1 MQLLRERSTNAPTAP
16 GSIPH
21 PHVSTGT
28 HGMENGDL
36 ARADK
41 DVATAYEHIDAQ
53 RRLLLK
59 LLRERRF
66 KEAAGAHA
74 LLKTQQSTLDALR
87 VRRRTILVE
96 IREPQASWGV

>member
-1 MQLLRERSTNAPTAP
+1 
-16 GSIPH
+16 
-21 PHVSTGT
+21 
-28 HGMENGDL
+28 MENGDL